1 MGLENTG
8 QLGIQTGID
17 SLDPPKSEGIMNKLF
32 KNTEMLSMVLDAVGS
47 GIDPKSPFAG
57 IGTSLAKSSLASK
70 AAAAEEERSEDMI
83 SKILKSMTPGD
94 QQGPSKLSASL
105 NQDGKS
111 LDYTLTGISKLGEAA
126 GEKKASKLSELGK
139 MTPAPTF
146 TGNLTAED
154 FAADFGED
162 ENL

>member
-1 MGLENTG
+1 MEND
-8 QLGIQTGID
+8 IKMGID
-17 SLDPPKSEGIMNKLF
+17 SLDEPKTEGITNKLF
-32 KNTEMLSMVLDAVGS
+32 QNTELFSMVLDAFGS

-70 AAAAEEERSEDMI
+70 AAAAEKERSEDMI
-83 SKILKSMTPGD
+83 SNILKSMTPGD

-111 LDYTLTGISKLGEAA
+111 LDYTLTGISKLGEVA
-126 GEKKASKLSELGK
+126 GEKKTSKLSELGK

-146 TGNLTAED
+146 TGNLTADD
-154 FAADFGED
+154 FVADFGEN